1 MDQPRPA
8 SAAARIIARR
18 SRVGG
23 WPIAIVGMVLVLLA
37 YTLRY
42 TLVPFVFAIVIGFVL
57 DPLVDASARRLHGH
71 RWPMSVLL
79 TILIVGGVGFAIYWI
94 GDRAAH
100 DLSGVITKLPQMI
113 EDATRSL
120 TGPQGISLFGSH
132 YTPQQ
137 ASTAVMHGAAS
148 ALGAAQVLLA
158 LKVSVGAVAAVVM
171 TFVLVPYFLISGR
184 RLAEGAIWLIP
195 PERRGSVREM
205 LPKLIPML
213 RRYMVG
219 LCGVVIYTAVMAY
232 VGLGVIFHVPA
243 ASLLAVAVGFLE
255 LIPVVGPVTSM
266 ILIGLSAAQIGTFSA
281 LFLMVYALAL
291 RLSIDNLVGPFLLGN
306 AVTVH
311 PVVVIFGF
319 IVGAMLFGIIG
330 LLLAVPT
337 AACIK
342 VILEH
347 YYAEPI
353 ASGGT
358 AEPQAVTVE
367 HRVGTAWRPG
377 QD

>member
-8 SAAARIIARR
+8 SATARIIARR

-57 DPLVDASARRLHGH
+57 DPVVDASARRLRGH

-79 TILIVGGVGFAIYWI
+79 TILIVGGVGFGIYWI

-100 DLSGVITKLPQMI
+100 DLSGIVARLPQMI
-113 EDATRSL
+113 EDAGRWL
-120 TGPQGISLFGSH
+120 AGPQGISLFGSH
-132 YTPQQ
+132 YTPRQMSALTTQ
-137 ASTAVMHGAAS
+137 GAAN
-148 ALGAAQVLLA
+148 ALSAAQVMLA
-158 LKVSVGAVAAVVM
+158 LQVGVGAVAAVVM

-213 RRYMVG
+213 RRYVVG
-219 LCGVVIYTAVMAY
+219 LCGVVVYTAVMAY

-255 LIPVVGPVTSM
+255 LIPVVGPITSM
-266 ILIGLSAAQIGTFSA
+266 LLMGLSAAQIGTFSA
-281 LFLMVYALAL
+281 IFLMLYALAL
-291 RLSIDNLVGPFLLGN
+291 RLSIDNLIGPFLLGG

-311 PVVVIFGF
+311 PVVVIFAF
-319 IVGAMLFGIIG
+319 IIGAMLFGIIG

-342 VILEH
+342 VILAH

-353 ASGGT
+353 APVGST
-358 AEPQAVTVE
+358 EPEAVTVE
-367 HRVGTAWRPG
+367 SPAAVGWRRV